1 MVASTKDTST
11 ATVIST
17 NISCSNCPRISTPEN
32 TSQAPTWNDLESFGH
47 FYSELEKTKKDVT
60 AIRAEQERNK
70 DFIRRMA
77 ALAKT
82 SRVAII
88 VLMVLPVLQL
98 VLCAAIV
105 YYLGIQENLS
115 GLINWIIGG
124 IGALSFL
131 EVLITAVKYF
141 SLENKVNDFEKRL
154 DKLETK

>member
-1 MVASTKDTST
+1 
-11 ATVIST
+11 
-17 NISCSNCPRISTPEN
+17 
-32 TSQAPTWNDLESFGH
+32 
-47 FYSELEKTKKDVT
+47 
-60 AIRAEQERNK
+60 
-70 DFIRRMA
+70 MA

-105 YYLGIQENLS
+105 YCLGIQENLS

>member
-17 NISCSNCPRISTPEN
+17 NISYSNCPRISTPEN
-32 TSQAPTWNDLESFGH
+32 TSQAILWNDLESFGH

-105 YYLGIQENLS
+105 YCLGIQENLS